1 MKTLKQGESVYCE
14 GKKQEIKKIWPHISY
29 KSFKNSVKRLKSLN
43 VSKIMSPKIQL
54 RDLNRTQNLE
64 NCCNDNDIY
73 MEESTKKPGQKQK
86 NTNIPNFLMQILQI

>member
-1 MKTLKQGESVYCE
+1 MRALKQGESVYCDV
-14 GKKQEIKKIWPHISY
+14 KKQEIKKVWPHLSY
-29 KSFKNSVKRLKSLN
+29 KNFKNSVKKLKSLN

-64 NCCNDNDIY
+64 YSCDDIE
-73 MEESTKKPGQKQK
+73 MEESTTKPDKKKQ